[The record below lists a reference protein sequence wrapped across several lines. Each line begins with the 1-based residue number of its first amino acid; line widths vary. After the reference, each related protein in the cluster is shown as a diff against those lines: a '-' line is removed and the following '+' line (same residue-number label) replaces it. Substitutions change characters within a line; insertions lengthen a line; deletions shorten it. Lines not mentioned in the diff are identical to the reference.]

1 MHMNQ
6 VGRYEVRHSG
16 ERERERERMV
26 SYELKPYGY
35 KSRVKKNDA
44 FDKSIHSKLRMKYYT

>member
-1 MHMNQ
+1 MRC
-6 VGRYEVRHSG
+6 VIAGR